1 HPTKKN
7 LSPQQVLITVPKL
20 AVQKAVPKIL
30 QLQRKVKRVFA
41 SISHE
46 CESIFQLKGKRLNI
60 INQNQ
65 FDQPTSLYT
74 PFLTLFHHECL
85 ICNRINKC
93 TVSIPLFELHA
104 RKQQKISDEPIL
116 NKKHVICSCSY
127 NMYTAVYEHQF

>member
-1 HPTKKN
+1 
-7 LSPQQVLITVPKL
+7 PKL

-93 TVSIPLFELHA
+93 RVSLLLFVLPA
-104 RKQQKISDEPIL
+104 RKSRRFPISP
-116 NKKHVICSCSY
+116 
-127 NMYTAVYEHQF
+127 F